1 MASLARAIAKLVL
14 AERGLKNPRMDFL
27 IGVYMSKEILINSG
41 IREVRAAVLTGGN
54 VSEIFI
60 ERLNKKSVA
69 GNIYKGK
76 VVKVLPGMQSA
87 FVEIGLQRAAFL
99 HIADIYTGS
108 SDELR
113 YEENISDDDS
123 ESSEEID
130 TGEIHSEQ
138 QHYAPISE
146 ILTEGQE
153 IIVQVAKDAIA
164 AKGARLTTHLTI
176 PGRYL
181 VLMPGYEHIGVSRK
195 IENEAERERLKDIL
209 TKLRPEGMG
218 LIARTVSDGLSLEE
232 LMADLEYIK
241 GVWAGVEAL
250 THTSSA
256 PSLLYEDHNL
266 IYKILRD
273 VVTADTTRI
282 LIDNKADYDKMQEFF
297 INHLSNLDLK
307 IEYYQGDELLFDL
320 YNVEIEV
327 NRLLDKKVWLRSGGS
342 IVIDQAEAL
351 TVIDVN
357 TGKYVGRHNFDD
369 TILKTNL
376 EASKEIAHQL
386 KMRNIGGIIIVDFI
400 DMERVEDREKVLTTL
415 EQYLKEDR
423 AKTSV
428 VNISPLGL
436 VEITRKRVRDS
447 VTRIISEPC
456 PYCEGRGVIKSKIT
470 VCYEIMRELT
480 QLAAHHKGAA
490 ISIEANVDVA
500 NLILEHERETIDN
513 LENEYNV
520 HIEILQNQSG
530 IYDRY
535 KLKITGYL
543 I

>member
-1 MASLARAIAKLVL
+1 MIYPRKLFVST
-14 AERGLKNPRMDFL
+14 ERVLKNPWTDFL

-500 NLILEHERETIDN
+500 NLILEHERETVDN

>member
-60 ERLNKKSVA
+60 ERVNKKSAA

-108 SDELR
+108 SDELS
-113 YEENISDDDS
+113 YEESMPEDDS
-123 ESSEEID
+123 EARVSE
-130 TGEIHSEQ
+130 EIHSEQ
-138 QHYAPISE
+138 QHYAPIAE

-209 TKLRPEGMG
+209 TKLRPESMG

-241 GVWAGVEAL
+241 GVWAGVEAV
-250 THTSSA
+250 THSSTA

-297 INHLSNLDLK
+297 VNHLSNLDLK
-307 IEYYQGDELLFDL
+307 IEYYQGDEPLFDL

-447 VTRIISEPC
+447 VTRIISEAC

-470 VCYEIMRELT
+470 VCYEIMRQLT
-480 QLAAHHKGAA
+480 QLAAHHKGAN
-490 ISIEANVDVA
+490 ILIDANVDVA
-500 NLILEHERETIDN
+500 DLILEHERESIDN
-513 LENEYNV
+513 MEQLYGV
-520 HIEILQNQSG
+520 HIEIQQNNSG
-530 IYDRY
+530 IFDRY
-535 KLKITGYL
+535 KLKITGYNH
-543 I
+543 

>member
-1 MASLARAIAKLVL
+1 MASLARAIVELVST
-14 AERGLKNPRMDFL
+14 ERGLKNPRMDFL
-27 IGVYMSKEILINSG
+27 IGDYMSKEILINSG

-357 TGKYVGRHNFDD
+357 TGKYVGRYNFDD

>member
-27 IGVYMSKEILINSG
+27 IGDYMSKEILINSG

-232 LMADLEYIK
+232 LAADLEYIK

>member
-1 MASLARAIAKLVL
+1 
-14 AERGLKNPRMDFL
+14 
-27 IGVYMSKEILINSG
+27 MSKEILINSG

-60 ERLNKKSVA
+60 ERVNKKSAA

-87 FVEIGLQRAAFL
+87 FVEVGLQRAAFL
-99 HIADIYTGS
+99 HIADIYTGNN
-108 SDELR
+108 DEIT
-113 YEENISDDDS
+113 YEENISEDDS
-123 ESSEEID
+123 ENNENMEAGD
-130 TGEIHSEQ
+130 VRLE
-138 QHYAPISE
+138 QHYAPIAD

-153 IIVQVAKDAIA
+153 IICQVAKDAIA

-195 IENEAERERLKDIL
+195 IENETERERLKEIL
-209 TKLRPEGMG
+209 IKLRPEGMG
-218 LIARTVSDGLSLEE
+218 LIARTVSDGLSIEE
-232 LMADLEYIK
+232 LSADLEYIK
-241 GVWAGVEAL
+241 GVWAGVEAA

-273 VVTADTTRI
+273 VVTSDTTRI
-282 LIDNKADYDKMQEFF
+282 LIDNKTDYEKMQEFF
-297 INHLSNLDLK
+297 VNHLSNLDLK
-307 IEYYQGDELLFDL
+307 IEYYQGDEPLFDL

-357 TGKYVGRHNFDD
+357 TGKYVGRYNFDD

-456 PYCEGRGVIKSKIT
+456 PFCEGRGVIKSKIT
-470 VCYEIMRELT
+470 VCYEIMRQLT
-480 QLAAHHKGAA
+480 QMAIHHNGAK
-490 ISIEANVDVA
+490 ILIEANVDVA

-513 LENEYNV
+513 LEKEYGV
-520 HIEILQNQSG
+520 HIEIQQNASG
-530 IYDRY
+530 IFDRY

-543 I
+543 M

>member
-1 MASLARAIAKLVL
+1 MIYSRKLFVST
-14 AERGLKNPRMDFL
+14 ERVLKNPWTDFL
-27 IGVYMSKEILINSG
+27 IGDYMSKEILINSG

>member
-1 MASLARAIAKLVL
+1 MSLARAIVELVST
-14 AERGLKNPRMDFL
+14 ERVLKNPWTDFL